1 MYNAAEEWR
10 RHAKVRLFGQGRS
23 SAPYTVEKLLR
34 EEVYLTPF
42 LVSVTAQL
50 RNDLFK
56 NILQ

>member
-34 EEVYLTPF
+34 EEEVYLTPF

-56 NILQ
+56 NIL

>member
-23 SAPYTVEKLLR
+23 SAPYTVENLLR

-56 NILQ
+56 NIL